1 MRKKQDWME
10 LTQDEINSMTDENWS
25 HYEGGGCLCFAHDS
39 SECVCG
45 SYDRKPVKRKPFEDG
60 TLDLSKEEME
70 EFWIMWTGKLKRVH
84 IERYGIKRFWVDKR
98 SDETVLM
105 VDSTENGVDVGS
117 AFIRDLD
124 AILWLSDRFD
134 LVTK

>member
-10 LTQDEINSMTDENWS
+10 LTQDEINSMTDESWS

-45 SYDRKPVKRKPFEDG
+45 SYDRKPVKRKPLEDG
-60 TLDLSKEEME
+60 TLELSREEME
-70 EFWIMWTGKLKRVH
+70 EFWTMWTGKLKRVH

-98 SDETVLM
+98 SNETVLM
-105 VDSTENGVDVGS
+105 VDSTENGVDLGS

-124 AILWLSDRFD
+124 AILWLNDRFD